1 MDSVTCQLGAVLH
14 AAHEMDCKW
23 AAVLLHA
30 RVTSELGRLEML
42 IAKMLIVVNRS
53 VRSCALN

>member
-1 MDSVTCQLGAVLH
+1 
-14 AAHEMDCKW
+14 MDCKW